1 MNKLKLLLF
10 TVLLATAI
18 SAQNGYDI
26 GALAADF
33 NLENIDG
40 SFVSL
45 SDFNESKGFIVVFT
59 CNTCPYAVAY

>member
-33 NLENIDG
+33 NL
-40 SFVSL
+40 
-45 SDFNESKGFIVVFT
+45 
-59 CNTCPYAVAY
+59 